1 LKLEQKTQ
9 TKVLLIDNYDSFTY
23 NLLHYLEALDCEVAV
38 VRNDALSA
46 DILRFYTKILISPGP
61 GLPFEAGKLM
71 KFLRLFHKTKS
82 ILGICLGQQALAE
95 LFGGT
100 LESLPQVEHGTETL
114 ITHFQNDVIYDNI
127 PTSFKAGLYFSW
139 HTTHL
144 PDFLI
149 STAISPEGIIMSFK
163 HQTLNIRA
171 IQYHPESIMTEY
183 GLQIL
188 KNWIEN

>member
-1 LKLEQKTQ
+1 MEQKAQ

-23 NLLHYLEALDCEVAV
+23 NLLHYLEALGCAVAV
-38 VRNDALSA
+38 VRNDVLSA
-46 DILRFYTKILISPGP
+46 DILSLYTKILISPGP
-61 GLPFEAGKLM
+61 GLPNEAGQLM
-71 KFLRLFHKTKS
+71 DFLRESHSTKS

-100 LESLPQVEHGTETL
+100 LEALPQVQHGTEITL
-114 ITHFQNDVIYDNI
+114 THDHNDFIYHNI
-127 PTSFKAGLYFSW
+127 PTHFNVGLYHSW

-144 PDFLI
+144 PEFLVP
-149 STAISPEGIIMSFK
+149 TAISPEGIIMSFK
-163 HQTLNIRA
+163 HQFLDIRA
-171 IQYHPESIMTEY
+171 VQYHPESIMTEY

>member
-1 LKLEQKTQ
+1 LEQRTQ

-23 NLLHYLEALDCEVAV
+23 NLLHYLEALDCVVTV
-38 VRNDALSA
+38 VRNDALSPE
-46 DILRFYTKILISPGP
+46 ILSLYTKILISPGP

-71 KFLRLFHKTKS
+71 EFLRLFHKTKS

-100 LESLPQVEHGTETL
+100 PESLPQVEHGTETL
-114 ITHFQNDVIYDNI
+114 ITHFQNDAIYDNI

-139 HTTHL
+139 NTTHL

-149 STAISPEGIIMSFK
+149 PTATSIDGVIMSLK
-163 HQTLNIRA
+163 HQTINTRA
-171 IQYHPESIMTEY
+171 IQT
-183 GLQIL
+183 IL
-188 KNWIEN
+188 NQS